1 MVFQSIDVIYTF
13 GYNFN
18 TLEYTFKNSA
28 REAEQTAELGDYS
41 LTIRSEGSERVI
53 PYANITSV
61 RLCKANPSCYKTF
74 IYEESDKPLIITN
87 QYFLADASNTDRSRM
102 YSTFVRVL
110 HYHLKDKSGAIYSSG
125 CSRTVLWRWGIFSV
139 IPAFIFS
146 FTIDYLGFGL
156 LNPYLLTAAITCLSA
171 IVVLLWQF
179 GQWPKEYNATNIPLN
194 LLP

>member
-1 MVFQSIDVIYTF
+1 MVFQPIDVIYTF
-13 GYNFN
+13 GYNFY

-28 REAEQTAELGDYS
+28 REAEQTAVLGDYS

-53 PYANITSV
+53 PYANITTV
-61 RLCKANPSCYKTF
+61 RLCKVNPTYYKIF
-74 IYEESDKPLIITN
+74 IYEDSVKPLVITN
-87 QYFLADASNTDRSRM
+87 HYFLADTGNTDRSRM

-125 CSRTVLWRWGIFSV
+125 CSRIVLWKWGIFSI

-146 FTIDYLGFGL
+146 FTIDYLGYGL
-156 LNPYLLTAAITCLSA
+156 INPYMLTLIITGVSA
-171 IVVLLWQF
+171 IAVFFLQF
-179 GQWPKEYNATNIPLN
+179 GQWPKEYNATDIPLN